1 MGLRN
6 PGFAFDSRRD
16 HYFSTMKRLIPPL
29 LGFVLLLSACSHA
42 PATAEEFG
50 KVMFEAVKGNN
61 EKTFRSLYLTAKEYD
76 KIIDESSIPED
87 QKNKE
92 RGRVATLD
100 KAMERLAIESF
111 ESLNRVSDML
121 AIDWNDA
128 KFIETK
134 VTYGDQLGIHGAHYI
149 DVVFESK
156 GFKYELNIGDCF
168 ETKDGWKTFK
178 DVSISNHTD

>member
-1 MGLRN
+1 
-6 PGFAFDSRRD
+6 
-16 HYFSTMKRLIPPL
+16 MKSLSFLLLLIP
-29 LGFVLLLSACSHA
+29 LLLLNACNHA

-50 KVMFEAVKGNN
+50 KVMFQAVKEND
-61 EKTFRSLYLTAKEYD
+61 EKTFRSLFLTANEYD

-100 KAMERLAIESF
+100 KAMEKLAIESF
-111 ESLNRVSDML
+111 ESLDRVSDML
-121 AIDWNDA
+121 AIDWNA
-128 KFIETK
+128 ANFIETR

-149 DVVFESK
+149 DVIFESK
-156 GFKYELNIGDCF
+156 GYKYELNIGDCF

-178 DVSISNHTD
+178 DVSISNHID